1 MPPLSTFHSPDS
13 RSLALADSWKHSD
26 FPAGTVKPKDAARPT
41 RQPRRSRHLRDITPG
56 LLAATRR
63 WPRPR
68 PARRAGA
75 ARGALQ
81 RTRRVFAPSPHV
93 FTPPTFIFNGLNQIT
108 PPSCAA
114 ASSSS
119 CAPFG
124 HCVAFEPSSCD
135 THATLDHPRRF
146 RRLSHGRTPKSAV
159 YVTVL
164 QVTQTIRAA
173 RLTPSIAAS
182 RGDVDGGGGASGG
195 GRGKDGGHLG
205 GGAYGGEVNSC
216 GREGSV
222 GGSGESGP
230 SGVQPR
236 SVPRASR
243 VRSVSASAR
252 SAYWIR

>member
-1 MPPLSTFHSPDS
+1 MAT
-13 RSLALADSWKHSD
+13 A
-26 FPAGTVKPKDAARPT
+26 AARAPSW
-41 RQPRRSRHLRDITPG
+41 RREGGTSAD
-56 LLAATRR
+56 A
-63 WPRPR
+63 
-68 PARRAGA
+68 
-75 ARGALQ
+75 Q
-81 RTRRVFAPSPHV
+81 DVFAPSPDL
-93 FTPPTFIFNGLNQIT
+93 FSPPTFIFNGLNQIT

-124 HCVAFEPSSCD
+124 HCVLVAFEPSSCD

-182 RGDVDGGGGASGG
+182 RGDVDGGGGASCG

-205 GGAYGGEVNSC
+205 GGANEVNSC

-222 GGSGESGP
+222 GGGGESGP

-243 VRSVSASAR
+243 VRSMSASAR

>member
-1 MPPLSTFHSPDS
+1 M
-13 RSLALADSWKHSD
+13 W
-26 FPAGTVKPKDAARPT
+26 
-41 RQPRRSRHLRDITPG
+41 
-56 LLAATRR
+56 
-63 WPRPR
+63 
-68 PARRAGA
+68 
-75 ARGALQ
+75 
-81 RTRRVFAPSPHV
+81 APSGHL
-93 FTPPTFIFNGLNQIT
+93 FSRFPPFIFDLNQIT

-146 RRLSHGRTPKSAV
+146 RRLSHGPTPKSAV

-182 RGDVDGGGGASGG
+182 RGDVDGGGAAFGGGRGKDGGHLGNG

-205 GGAYGGEVNSC
+205 GGANGGEVNSC
-216 GREGSV
+216 GREGGV
-222 GGSGESGP
+222 GGGGESGP
-230 SGVQPR
+230 SGAQPR

-252 SAYWIR
+252 SAYWVR

>member
-1 MPPLSTFHSPDS
+1 MVTSLSLSH
-13 RSLALADSWKHSD
+13 
-26 FPAGTVKPKDAARPT
+26 
-41 RQPRRSRHLRDITPG
+41 
-56 LLAATRR
+56 
-63 WPRPR
+63 
-68 PARRAGA
+68 
-75 ARGALQ
+75 
-81 RTRRVFAPSPHV
+81 
-93 FTPPTFIFNGLNQIT
+93 IT

-114 ASSSS
+114 ASSSP

-146 RRLSHGRTPKSAV
+146 RRLSHGPTPKSAV

-182 RGDVDGGGGASGG
+182 RGDVDEGGGASGG

-205 GGAYGGEVNSC
+205 GGANGGEVNSC

-222 GGSGESGP
+222 GGDGESGP

>member
-1 MPPLSTFHSPDS
+1 MTLHP
-13 RSLALADSWKHSD
+13 ASW
-26 FPAGTVKPKDAARPT
+26 R
-41 RQPRRSRHLRDITPG
+41 RRSDGHGRGPRAELAPRGRHFSG
-56 LLAATRR
+56 
-63 WPRPR
+63 
-68 PARRAGA
+68 RAI
-75 ARGALQ
+75 
-81 RTRRVFAPSPHV
+81 VFAPSPHL

-124 HCVAFEPSSCD
+124 HCVAFESMFEPSSCD

-146 RRLSHGRTPKSAV
+146 RRLSHGRTPKNAV

-182 RGDVDGGGGASGG
+182 RGDVDGGGAAFGG

-205 GGAYGGEVNSC
+205 GGANGGEVNSC

-222 GGSGESGP
+222 GGGGEPGP
-230 SGVQPR
+230 SGAQPR

-252 SAYWIR
+252 SAYWVR

>member
-1 MPPLSTFHSPDS
+1 MAPP
-13 RSLALADSWKHSD
+13 
-26 FPAGTVKPKDAARPT
+26 
-41 RQPRRSRHLRDITPG
+41 
-56 LLAATRR
+56 
-63 WPRPR
+63 
-68 PARRAGA
+68 
-75 ARGALQ
+75 
-81 RTRRVFAPSPHV
+81 
-93 FTPPTFIFNGLNQIT
+93 TPPTFIFNGLNQIT

-124 HCVAFEPSSCD
+124 QCVAFEPSSCD

-146 RRLSHGRTPKSAV
+146 RRLSHEPTPTKTA
-159 YVTVL
+159 VL
-164 QVTQTIRAA
+164 QVTPTIRAA
-173 RLTPSIAAS
+173 RSTPSISAS
-182 RGDVDGGGGASGG
+182 RVGIDGGGGASGG

-205 GGAYGGEVNSC
+205 GGANGGEVNNC

-222 GGSGESGP
+222 GGDGESGP